1 MSARFLLAATTAA
14 LLAAP
19 LSAFAQAAPAATP
32 APVAAPAATS
42 PAPATPA
49 PALAASPNLTAKG
62 DMVATL
68 QGSTHFTVLTKALD
82 ASNLSGVLKSVP
94 NLTLFAPT
102 DEAFANLP
110 SAQLAALMD
119 AKNANL
125 LQKILTYH
133 LVHLDLDSSKIKGA
147 KGPVTSVETASL
159 QLDGSGDPL
168 KVNDANIIQADVR
181 ATNGVIHVVDKVLIP
196 AGVTIPVAAAAAA
209 GAAGPATGG

>member
-1 MSARFLLAATTAA
+1 
-14 LLAAP
+14 
-19 LSAFAQAAPAATP
+19 
-32 APVAAPAATS
+32 
-42 PAPATPA
+42 
-49 PALAASPNLTAKG
+49 
-62 DMVATL
+62 MVATL